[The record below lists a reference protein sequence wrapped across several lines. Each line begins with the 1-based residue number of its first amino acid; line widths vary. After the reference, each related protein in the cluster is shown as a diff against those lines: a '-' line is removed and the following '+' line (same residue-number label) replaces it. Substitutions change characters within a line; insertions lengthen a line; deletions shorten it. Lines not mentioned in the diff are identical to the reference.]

1 MCKKGCMVFLIFVL
15 FLFLGFSMASAEV
28 KLRIGVL
35 LPLTGVVAES
45 AKEMVEVFKMYLD
58 EKGGKLGGLPV
69 QYFFE
74 DTETQAEMVVTKTTK
89 LIEADQVHLLT
100 GGMLAFEALAIRDP
114 AIKAKIA
121 HVISTSTADDLTQRL
136 RSPYIIRVNIS
147 SSQETMPFGEYAYNV
162 LGYRKMATI
171 GQDYAWGWETVGGFQ
186 FAFEKSG
193 GKILQKLWSPIGTT
207 DYAPFVTQLKGGNY
221 DAIWATLIGADIPRF
236 VKAYQD
242 YGLKD
247 KMPLITSEDLVDQD
261 VFRYYG
267 DEAIGIVGATPYN
280 VNLDRPELRKF
291 VAAYQK
297 HSGGTKPTFWGHGA
311 YVSAMYIDRTLQKL
325 HKEGVPIQ
333 DLPNLVRN
341 DAVRFTSAMKT
352 IELPDAPSGPI
363 KMTEYNNPIRNIYL
377 VKVVKKEGKIDAIPI
392 HTFPNTTQF
401 WKIDP
406 AKFLSQ
412 PVFSRDF
419 PPLTK

>member
-1 MCKKGCMVFLIFVL
+1 MVLLISVL
-15 FLFLGFSMASAEV
+15 FMFLGFSMASAEV
-28 KLRIGVL
+28 KLRIGMP

-45 AKEMVEVFKMYLD
+45 AKEMGEVFRMYLD
-58 EKGGKLGGLPV
+58 ENGGKLGGLPV
-69 QYFFE
+69 QLIVE
-74 DTETQAEMVVTKTTK
+74 DTETQAEMVVTKTRK
-89 LIEADQVHLLT
+89 LIDSDKVHLLT
-100 GGMLAFEALAIRDP
+100 GGMLAFEALAMRDVC
-114 AIKAKIA
+114 IKAKIA

-147 SSQETMPFGEYAYNV
+147 SSQETMPFGEYAYTT

-186 FAFEKSG
+186 FAFERSG
-193 GKILQKLWSPIGTT
+193 GKIVQKLWSPIGTT
-207 DYAPFVTQLKGGNY
+207 DYAPFVTQLKGGDY

-236 VKAYQD
+236 VKDYQV

-247 KMPLITSEDLVDQD
+247 KMPLLSSEDLVDQD

-267 DEAIGIVGATPYN
+267 DEAIGIIGATPYN
-280 VNLDRPELRKF
+280 VNLDRPEMRKF

-297 HSGGTKPTFWGHGA
+297 FSGGKKPTFWGHGA
-311 YVSAMYIDRTLQKL
+311 YVSAMWIDRALQKL
-325 HKEGVPIQ
+325 QKDGVPIQ
-333 DLPNLVRN
+333 NLPNVVRN
-341 DAVRFTSAMKT
+341 DAVRFTSAIKAT
-352 IELPDAPSGPI
+352 NLPDAPAGPI
-363 KMTEYNNPIRNIYL
+363 RMTEYNNPIRNIYL

-406 AKFLSQ
+406 KKFLSQ

>member
-1 MCKKGCMVFLIFVL
+1 MKKERLIIFCLAMVMAFSVAQVYAAPPVL
-15 FLFLGFSMASAEV
+15 KVGMP
-28 KLRIGVL
+28 

-45 AKEMVEVFKMYLD
+45 AKEMGEIFKMYLEEHD
-58 EKGGKLGGLPV
+58 GKLGGLPT
-69 QYFFE
+69 QLFIE
-74 DTETQAEMVVTKTTK
+74 DTETQAEMVVTKTRK
-89 LIEADQVHLLT
+89 LVEADQVHVLT
-100 GGMLAFEALAIRDP
+100 GGMLAFEALAMRDI
-114 AIKAKIA
+114 AVNNKIA
-121 HVISTSTADDLTQRL
+121 HCISISTADDLTQRL
-136 RSPYIIRVNIS
+136 RTPYVVRTNIS

-221 DAIWATLIGADIPRF
+221 DAVWATLIGADIPRF
-236 VKAYQD
+236 VQAFQA

-247 KMPLITSEDLVDQD
+247 KMALISSEDLVDQD

-267 DEAIGIVGATPYN
+267 DEAIGIIGATPYN
-280 VNLDRPELRKF
+280 VNLDRPELKKF

-297 HSGGTKPTFWGHGA
+297 RSGGTKPTFWGHGA

-325 HKEGVPIQ
+325 QKEGVKLE
-333 DLPNLVRN
+333 DLPNVVRN
-341 DAVRFTSAMKT
+341 DAVRFTSTLKT

-377 VKVVKKEGKIDAIPI
+377 VKVVKKDGKIDAIPI